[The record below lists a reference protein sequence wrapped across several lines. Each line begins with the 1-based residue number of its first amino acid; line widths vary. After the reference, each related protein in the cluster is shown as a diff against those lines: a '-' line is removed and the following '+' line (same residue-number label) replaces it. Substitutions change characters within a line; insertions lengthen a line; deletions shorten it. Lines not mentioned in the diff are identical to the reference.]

1 MKHLYGEDEAT
12 VREIPAARFAAIGW
26 LVLALV
32 SAATAAW
39 EWRMR
44 GLGLRAGDLDDGA
57 AHWIVERRRVEA
69 GDHDGV
75 VILGSSRILFDTD
88 LDAWEEMTGRRP
100 VQLALPGTSPRL
112 FLERFAAESSFSGLV
127 IVGVTP
133 GLYFSGF
140 TTIFP
145 EYLEA
150 NESWR
155 DQSLSERFGHQAGL
169 LLSRGFAFLDENYRL
184 GTLIER
190 IDIPDREGVN
200 RPFMN
205 VWKLSESFRGRQ
217 RRMWPRLETDARLLE
232 HARQI
237 WMQRDRGAPPDELL
251 ERTFKESR
259 RDVGIIRAR
268 GGDVIFVRAP
278 SAGPLLERE
287 RRSTPRDR
295 TWDRLLRETGTVG
308 IHFEDHPEMQGL
320 ELPEWSHLSAE
331 SATRFTR
338 AYVRLLTERVP
349 WLDRRGTGESS
360 P

>member
-1 MKHLYGEDEAT
+1 MKHLYGEDEVT
-12 VREIPAARFAAIGW
+12 TREIPAARLAAIVW
-26 LVLALV
+26 LALGIV
-32 SAATAAW
+32 VAATAAW

-69 GDHDGV
+69 GDHDDV

-88 LDAWEEMTGRRP
+88 LDVWEEMTGRRP

-112 FLERFAAESSFSGLV
+112 FLERFAEESRFSGLV

-133 GLYFSGF
+133 GAYFSGF
-140 TTIFP
+140 TTAFP

-150 NESWR
+150 NDSWR
-155 DQSLSERFGHQAGL
+155 DQSPSARFGHRIGL
-169 LLSRGFAFLDENYRL
+169 LLSRGLAFLDDNYRL

-190 IDIPDREGVN
+190 IDLPDRSGVD

-205 VWKLSESFRGRQ
+205 VWKLSESFRDRQ
-217 RRMWPRLETDARLLE
+217 TQMWPRLESDARLLG
-232 HARQI
+232 HARQV
-237 WMQRDRGAPPDELL
+237 WMQRDRGPPPEELL
-251 ERTFKESR
+251 ERIFAETR
-259 RDVGIIRAR
+259 RDVEKIRAR
-268 GGDVIFVRAP
+268 GGDVVFVRAP

-287 RRSTPRDR
+287 NRNTPRER
-295 TWDRLLRETGTVG
+295 TWDRLLRETRAPG
-308 IHFEDHPEMQGL
+308 IHFEDHPDMQGL
-320 ELPEWSHLSAE
+320 DVPEWSHLSAE

-338 AYVRLLTERVP
+338 AYVRLLSQRFP
-349 WLDRRGTGESS
+349 WLDRRRADAGS